1 MSIAFWFTIVNHC
14 GADITHLKSDI
25 RLTFM
30 NLDRYASVVADPPR
44 DPRIPDLVGL
54 QEAAEIMGVSK
65 QAAHKMVRKAQ
76 LRGARVGNSTTWVF
90 RRSVVDAMPKHPKP
104 DEQ

>member
-1 MSIAFWFTIVNHC
+1 MASRLMIVNRMRHTFTP
-14 GADITHLKSDI
+14 ANRWF
-25 RLTFM
+25 RLTFV
-30 NLDRYASVVADPPR
+30 NRDRYSGEVEDPPR
-44 DPRIPDLVGL
+44 DMRIPDLVGL

-90 RRSVVDAMPKHPKP
+90 RRSVVDAMPKHQKADP
-104 DEQ
+104 EQ

>member
-1 MSIAFWFTIVNHC
+1 MFFWFTIVNRE
-14 GADITHLKSDI
+14 GSPFILSN
-25 RLTFM
+25 RYFWLTFM
-30 NLDRYASVVADPPR
+30 NLDRYSYAVTDPPR

-76 LRGARVGNSTTWVF
+76 LKGARIGNSTTWVF
-90 RRSVVDAMPKHPKP
+90 RRVVVDAMPKHPKS
-104 DEQ
+104 DDGQ

>member
-1 MSIAFWFTIVNHC
+1 MPLRLTIVNR
-14 GADITHLKSDI
+14 ARRAFTLTNRSF
-25 RLTFM
+25 RLTFV
-30 NLDRYASVVADPPR
+30 NRDRYSGGVEDPPR
-44 DPRIPDLVGL
+44 DTRIPDIVGL

-76 LRGARVGNSTTWVF
+76 LKGARVGNSTTWVF
-90 RRSVVDAMPKHPKP
+90 RRSVVEAMPKHPKA